1 MRSRVLIG
9 GRVVNATP
17 AKRSKHST
25 MDQSE
30 WNHSVGVTD
39 CESWEGWDEKPKDM
53 AWVRESRKERLR
65 IMEYE
70 LRQAKNE
77 AIRVAEERLKVIAR
91 AAALRVLNR
100 R

>member
-9 GRVVNATP
+9 GRVFNATP
-17 AKRSKHST
+17 AKQSKHST

-30 WNHSVGVTD
+30 WNHSVGEPD
-39 CESWEGWDEKPKDM
+39 CESWTGWDEKPKGM

-77 AIRVAEERLKVIAR
+77 AIRVAEARLKVIAR
-91 AAALRVLNR
+91 AAALRVRNR